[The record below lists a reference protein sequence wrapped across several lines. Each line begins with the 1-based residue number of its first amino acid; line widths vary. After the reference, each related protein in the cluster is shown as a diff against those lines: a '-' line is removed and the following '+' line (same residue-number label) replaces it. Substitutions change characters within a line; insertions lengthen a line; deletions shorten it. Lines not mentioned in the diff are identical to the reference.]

1 MFGFGNHKSRYSGCA
16 QQMCIKINVEAS
28 QRGIHTQPLLTRFCL
43 ETPKNYRT
51 RCRNHFALGLI
62 NFRKFD
68 PKTFHDEISI
78 VPLLLVHKGDFQ
90 GFRLGF
96 G

>member
-1 MFGFGNHKSRYSGCA
+1 
-16 QQMCIKINVEAS
+16 MCLVSETDTVDVRNKCIFSKIVVGAS
-28 QRGIHTQPLLTRFCL
+28 QRGIHAQPLPTGFCL
-43 ETPKNYRT
+43 ANPKNYRT
-51 RCRNHFALGLI
+51 RCRNHFAPGLI
-62 NFRKFD
+62 NFTKFD

-78 VPLLLVHKGDFQ
+78 FQLLLVHKGDSQ